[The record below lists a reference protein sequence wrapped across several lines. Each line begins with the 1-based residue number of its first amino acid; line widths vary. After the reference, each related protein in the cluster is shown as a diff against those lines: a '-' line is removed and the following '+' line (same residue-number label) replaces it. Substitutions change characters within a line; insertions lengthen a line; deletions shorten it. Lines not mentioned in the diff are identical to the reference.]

1 MNCWLENQLVGLG
14 FFRIAGHLNNH
25 PWKDEIVS
33 LDQKEE
39 DQFGFFSM
47 FWFQVTKPSPNLK
60 VGKIETLKLKKENG
74 VKTSRPPFQRIIQ
87 RGFSKVSQWTNKLLD
102 EPFEWLYQ
110 RWFWKDSQWMNKLL
124 DDANAME
131 VYPILVCDTSFG
143 CNGNLWNLGQS
154 LSLDECKWM
163 WWNVMQVSPI
173 LCYNRFFFVVIFIQ
187 LLIYFLD
194 EI

>member
-1 MNCWLENQLVGLG
+1 
-14 FFRIAGHLNNH
+14 
-25 PWKDEIVS
+25 VS

-102 EPFEWLYQ
+102 EPFE
-110 RWFWKDSQWMNKLL
+110 
-124 DDANAME
+124 
-131 VYPILVCDTSFG
+131 
-143 CNGNLWNLGQS
+143 
-154 LSLDECKWM
+154 
-163 WWNVMQVSPI
+163 
-173 LCYNRFFFVVIFIQ
+173 
-187 LLIYFLD
+187 
-194 EI
+194 